1 MNKRFSKN
9 TKTWRKST
17 IEDFEELQG
26 GGLRDIH
33 IGDVLDFDQAERALY
48 SVDEDTGQVSR
59 IFKPATDWERIDQ
72 EIKWLKENF

>member
-17 IEDFEELQG
+17 IEDFEEVQG

-33 IGDVLDFDQAERALY
+33 IGDVLDFDQAERAIY
-48 SVDEDTGQVSR
+48 SIDEETGEIWR
-59 IFKPATDWERIDQ
+59 DFRPAPDWERIDQ